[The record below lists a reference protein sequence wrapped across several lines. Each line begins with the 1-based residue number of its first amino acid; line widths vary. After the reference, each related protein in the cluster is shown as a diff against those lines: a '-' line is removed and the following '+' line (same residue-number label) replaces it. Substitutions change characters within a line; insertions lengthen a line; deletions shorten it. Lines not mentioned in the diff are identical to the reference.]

1 MSAQNNTN
9 TQETNTSALVG
20 GGIHKYWFFDMG
32 KMTIFKT
39 SYNIELEDLEEYI
52 KQKFPSAHYG
62 IHSCGVLTSPVR
74 RVQKIIK
81 GHYVPSPAD
90 GEPLTIYPC
99 SVAEKVEAQEQL
111 VANLEEKY
119 GDDKYNED
127 GTPK

>member
-9 TQETNTSALVG
+9 TLVG
-20 GGIHKYWFFDMG
+20 GGIYKYWFFDMG
-32 KMTIFKT
+32 QMTIFKT
-39 SYNIELEDLEEYI
+39 TYNIELDDLEEYV

-74 RVQKIIK
+74 RIQKVIG

-90 GEPLTIYPC
+90 GVPLTIYPC
-99 SVAEKVEAQEQL
+99 SVAEKEKAKTDMVE
-111 VANLEEKY
+111 NLEKLY
-119 GDDKYNED
+119 GDDKYNDD